1 MNRLPLSIEAGFHFF
16 CFFGQKTMLKS
27 HLILLVLFLSGFN
40 LFAQQIIPGTS
51 YRQFSLKSKNDTIDF
66 VVADTNLTVKKPVF
80 FFAQGSLPIPLFVD
94 FPGQGIYPMSLGNFD
109 MENLNKHFH
118 VVVISM
124 PKIPV
129 LVSMNHVNEQ
139 YMYIVD
145 STNQRS
151 VPESYLKADYLENYV
166 DRANKVLGFLR
177 KQKWVDNSR
186 LVAAGHS
193 QGSRIVAE
201 LAATNPKITHAG
213 LFGFSPLSR
222 VHERV
227 WLNYKEFILGS
238 ITWEEYEAKQN
249 QQVAFQ
255 KQITADK
262 GEDIGLIPWKS
273 FTGIGFERLAQIKT
287 PIYIALATEDKCA
300 FLSELIPIY
309 FVEAGK
315 TNYVLKRYNGLEH
328 NYFPVVDGQPD
339 YNNGKWKEVM
349 NAFVEWSLK

>member
-1 MNRLPLSIEAGFHFF
+1 
-16 CFFGQKTMLKS
+16 MLKS
-27 HLILLVLFLSGFN
+27 HLILFLLLLSGFHLN
-40 LFAQQIIPGTS
+40 AQQIIPGTT
-51 YRQFSLKSKNDTIDF
+51 YTQFSLKSKNDTIDF

-94 FPGQGIYPMSLGNFD
+94 FPGQGVFPISLGNFD

-129 LVSMNHVNEQ
+129 VVSINHVNEQ

-145 STNQRS
+145 STSKNS
-151 VPESYLKADYLENYV
+151 VPNAYLRSDYLENYV
-166 DRANKVLGFLR
+166 NRANKVIDFLR

-201 LAATNPKITHAG
+201 LAEINPKITHAG
-213 LFGFSPLSR
+213 LFGFSPISR
-222 VHERV
+222 VQERV
-227 WLNYKEFILGS
+227 WLNYKEFILGKMS
-238 ITWEEYEAKQN
+238 WEEYEEKQN
-249 QQVAFQ
+249 LQVEFQ

-300 FLSELIPIY
+300 FLNELIPIY
-309 FVEAGK
+309 FIQAGK
-315 TNYVLKRYNGLEH
+315 TNYELKRYNGLEH
-328 NYFPVVDGQPD
+328 NYFPVLADGTVDYD
-339 YNNGKWKEVM
+339 NGKWAEVM